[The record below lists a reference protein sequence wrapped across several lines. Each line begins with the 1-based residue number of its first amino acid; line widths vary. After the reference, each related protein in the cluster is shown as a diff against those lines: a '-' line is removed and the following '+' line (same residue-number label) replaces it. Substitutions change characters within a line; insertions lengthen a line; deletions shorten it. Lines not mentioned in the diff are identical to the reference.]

1 MGLQSKLFRGDPK
14 LQAAAVSDPDHIKP
28 GSVGEHVAKIQ
39 QALNLLDGVTIAQD
53 GKYGPATADAV
64 LVYKRKRNII
74 NLAYQTQT
82 DNIVGKMTIA
92 SLDRELWELENNP
105 NSCTLT
111 NATPVDLHA
120 PSASPH
126 LLLAFA
132 APSGGA
138 SSGSSSDA
146 GVMQRALQD
155 SRQTVRAAIS
165 TLTTLAGKLQL
176 GNEIMTDEE
185 KRALAAT
192 VVWLKIDPA
201 PLTPERKRSI
211 ARTIRSAVDLL
222 QRSLA
227 VRTSKGGDP
236 EMRRTATSAHAET
249 FGNPDLGVH
258 CGVPFFTVDGPNC
271 RRDVIT
277 HEFLHFVGLHHG
289 GGPLGGATI
298 RHNILTT
305 AQALDSADNLAQ
317 LVAEI
322 TTPNGR
328 TDACARPGE

>member
-1 MGLQSKLFRGDPK
+1 MNLQSKLFAGDPK
-14 LQAAAVSDPDHIKP
+14 LEAAAVSDPNHIEL
-28 GSVGEHVAKIQ
+28 GSMGEHVAKIQ
-39 QALNLLDGVTIAQD
+39 KALNLLDGGSIAQD
-53 GKYGPATADAV
+53 GKYGPATANAV
-64 LVYKRKRNII
+64 LAYKRKRNIV
-74 NLAYQTQT
+74 NLAYQTQP

-92 SLDRELWELENNP
+92 SLDRELCALESNA

-111 NATPVDLHA
+111 RATPVDVSA

-132 APSGGA
+132 APSRGA
-138 SSGSSSDA
+138 SSAPSDA
-146 GVMQRALQD
+146 EVMQRALRE
-155 SRQTVRAAIS
+155 SRRTVRAAIV

-185 KRALAAT
+185 KKALEAAI
-192 VVWLKIDPA
+192 VWLRIDPS
-201 PLTPERKRSI
+201 PLTPEKKRSI

-236 EMRRTATSAHAET
+236 EMQRTATSDHADT

-277 HEFLHFVGLHHG
+277 HEFLHFLGVHHG
-289 GGPLGGATI
+289 GGPLNGPTI
-298 RHNILTT
+298 RHNIRTT
-305 AQALDSADNLAQ
+305 VQALDSADNLAQ

-328 TDACARPGE
+328 TDACARQGE

>member
-1 MGLQSKLFRGDPK
+1 MSLQSKLFQGNAK
-14 LQAAAVSDPDHIKP
+14 LEAAAVSDPNHIQL
-28 GSVGEHVAKIQ
+28 GSIGEHVTKIQ
-39 QALNLLDGVTIAQD
+39 QALNLLDGASVAQD
-53 GKYGPATADAV
+53 GKYGPATAKAV
-64 LVYKRKRNII
+64 LAYKRKRNIV
-74 NLAYQTQT
+74 NLAYQTQP

-92 SLDRELWELENNP
+92 SLDRELCALESDS
-105 NSCTLT
+105 NSCTLIS
-111 NATPVDLHA
+111 ASPVDLST

-132 APSGGA
+132 VPSGGA
-138 SSGSSSDA
+138 PSGASSDA
-146 GVMQRALQD
+146 EVMQRALEE
-155 SRQTVRAAIS
+155 SRRTVRAAIV

-176 GNEIMTDEE
+176 GNEIMTDDE
-185 KRALAAT
+185 KKALAAA
-192 VVWLKIDPA
+192 VVWLRIDPS
-201 PLTPERKRSI
+201 PLTPEKKRSI
-211 ARTIRSAVDLL
+211 AQTIRSAVDLL

-227 VRTSKGGDP
+227 VRNSKGRDP
-236 EMRRTATSAHAET
+236 EMRRTATQAHAET

-298 RHNILTT
+298 RHDILTT

-322 TTPNGR
+322 TTPGGR
-328 TDACARPGE
+328 TDACARAGE